1 MAIGYDSINVRVT
14 PSIGREAKKL
24 LATIKPAD
32 CPPPSKRPK
41 VESTKVPEGVLDF
54 TRDNPPDKDGYYHFT
69 VSKCTSPSIYSYKLY
84 KLHLACSQIFWSN
97 FISIYYSFLVVG
109 EGQVNI

>member
-1 MAIGYDSINVRVT
+1 MTKGKLQCHQLHFCTYSCSSVIAIGYDSINIRVT

-69 VSKCTSPSIYSYKLY
+69 VSKCTS
-84 KLHLACSQIFWSN
+84 
-97 FISIYYSFLVVG
+97 
-109 EGQVNI
+109 